1 MNDQSDLFIIPL
13 SYPQKAISIIYI
25 ATKNILRSYTVLH
38 KKSFPTSITMAT
50 SIWMQQTSGINLGK
64 GHPNP
69 SLLPLSEVN
78 EATAAVVKAE
88 NAAVTLM
95 QYGRMQGPQ
104 SLCESIAS
112 WTSKVANNRPNLP
125 KPNNIIITTGSGPG
139 MSLVCQLFSQPGDL
153 IFVDSPGYFLA
164 YYTFKDCRLS
174 VINIPT
180 DKDGINVEY
189 MQELLEQ
196 GKIPSLVYTV
206 PLSNNPTGASMSEER
221 KRRLVQLAQKYNF
234 KIRKLHE
241 KLYRR

>member
-1 MNDQSDLFIIPL
+1 
-13 SYPQKAISIIYI
+13 
-25 ATKNILRSYTVLH
+25 
-38 KKSFPTSITMAT
+38 MAT

-78 EATAAVVKAE
+78 EATAAVAKAE

-95 QYGRMQGPQ
+95 QYGRMQGPH

-112 WTSKVANNRPNLP
+112 WTSRAANNRPNLP
-125 KPNNIIITTGSGPG
+125 KSNNIIITTGAGPG
-139 MSLVCQLFSQPGDL
+139 MSLVCQLFSQHGDL
-153 IFVDSPGYFLA
+153 IFVDSPGYFLS

-174 VINIPT
+174 VVNIPT
-180 DKDGINVEY
+180 DKDGINVDH

-206 PLSNNPTGASMSEER
+206 PLANNPTGASMSEER

-234 KIRKLHE
+234 KIRKSHTKLDHCSE
-241 KLYRR
+241 SDFFFFGILMTCRVTILTFFVPLYRNSG